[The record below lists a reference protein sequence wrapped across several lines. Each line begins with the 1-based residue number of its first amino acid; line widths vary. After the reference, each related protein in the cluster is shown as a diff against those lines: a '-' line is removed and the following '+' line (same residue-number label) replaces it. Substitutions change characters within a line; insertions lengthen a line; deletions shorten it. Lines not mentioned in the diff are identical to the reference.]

1 MGTGC
6 GIRERN
12 VFVLPALPS
21 SQLTLRRA
29 PRRGER
35 AGWAGKGCKNEVWLE
50 HGDGRQDSVH
60 PAECP
65 GAFVSKGL

>member
-12 VFVLPALPS
+12 VCALSALPS
-21 SQLTLRRA
+21 SELTLRRA
-29 PRRGER
+29 PCRGER

-50 HGDGRQDSVH
+50 HGDGKQDSVH
-60 PAECP
+60 PGEHLS
-65 GAFVSKGL
+65 AFVS